1 MARSPSPSP
10 SCIRHKR
17 PDSGE
22 SSLRLRLAPPRRAR
36 QNAKTFEFHSN
47 LERALKVYQ
56 IILLLWVVVFAF
68 WLVKQF
74 ADHNKRSG
82 R

>member
-1 MARSPSPSP
+1 MRLSPS
-10 SCIRHKR
+10 
-17 PDSGE
+17 
-22 SSLRLRLAPPRRAR
+22 SLTR
-36 QNAKTFEFHSN
+36 QNSPILELKLI
-47 LERALKVYQ
+47 LERDVKVYQ

-74 ADHNKRSG
+74 SEHNKRSG